1 MEEAVSNIQSWLP
14 IVAAVLP
21 LVIGFLVKSDLSEAG
36 KTAVMLVIT
45 AIAALANQVDANAG
59 ILTVQMLTAWVGTS
73 VVTIATYYGVWK
85 PLGAGNVAP
94 KFGIGT
100 PTE

>member
-1 MEEAVSNIQSWLP
+1 MEEAVSNIQTWLP
-14 IVAAVLP
+14 FVAAALP
-21 LVIGFLVKSDLSEAG
+21 LVVGFLYKSTLSQAG

-59 ILTVQMLTAWVGTS
+59 ILTVEALYTWLGAT

-85 PLGAGNVAP
+85 PLGVGNVAP
-94 KFGIGT
+94 ETGIG
-100 PTE
+100 PAK